1 MNRTEVHPVEAL
13 LLVVWLALE
22 AAVVLLTAAMALLLT
37 VARWRPVATAP
48 AAAPPQQHPITLLA
62 DALVATLEPLT
73 VAQLRRLARAAGLP
87 RSLTHT
93 GRRDALLT
101 ALVGLEVA
109 ACS

>member
-22 AAVVLLTAAMALLLT
+22 AAVVLVVALVALVLT
-37 VARWRPVATAP
+37 VARWRPAAPAPVATAP

-62 DALVATLEPLT
+62 DALVALPQRELMAMAGTR
-73 VAQLRRLARAAGLP
+73 RRLPKR
-87 RSLTHT
+87 H
-93 GRRDALLT
+93 
-101 ALVGLEVA
+101 LVEQLVA